1 VTCEPRPQT
10 RRHLQRRRETTWAR
24 DARDLTREIRL
35 FAEDA
40 TMPSGE
46 RLHARV
52 YLRKMICRRL
62 RELDARIDALV
73 PATTADEPAPETKPG
88 GAR

>member
-1 VTCEPRPQT
+1 MSRD
-10 RRHLQRRRETTWAR
+10 RRHVDLTSPAAVAAWAR

-40 TMPSGE
+40 TMPSGD
-46 RLHARV
+46 RLHART

-62 RELDARIDALV
+62 RELDARIDALTPAP
-73 PATTADEPAPETKPG
+73 PATDEPAPETKPG
-88 GAR
+88 GAP

>member
-1 VTCEPRPQT
+1 MSRDRRPVD
-10 RRHLQRRRETTWAR
+10 TTSPAALAAWAR

-62 RELDARIDALV
+62 RELDARIDALA
-73 PATTADEPAPETKPG
+73 PAPDTDEPAPETKPG
-88 GAR
+88 GAP